1 MPKVGQKVKVLKPA
15 CLKKGYW
22 FRTCKEYRSPSG
34 TLYDYVLYS
43 PRGKQVKLQ
52 VRGARKYLSYNFT
65 LISGAAHSPH
75 EVCILETCG
84 IFALPAYIQDMHV
97 YPDMDQSVS

>member
-34 TLYDYVLYS
+34 VLYDYVLYS

-65 LISGAAHSPH
+65 LKSGAQMRLDVHRVFAFNSGQ
-75 EVCILETCG
+75 ETSH
-84 IFALPAYIQDMHV
+84 LPV
-97 YPDMDQSVS
+97 WL